1 MARIKKTSLLK
12 DLRVKHVGYYN
23 TNSQMKEEEIFPDVA
38 RELLPKVEKLE
49 FEGPKDKV
57 HIFQTN
63 RNFLIGYQSG
73 KVRVSNVQLNSILT
87 FSKDSRWMQ
96 IG

>member
-1 MARIKKTSLLK
+1 MTRIRRTSPLK
-12 DLRVKHVGYYN
+12 GLKVKHVGYYN
-23 TNSQMKEEEIFPDVA
+23 VPSQMKEETCFPDMA
-38 RELLPKVEKLE
+38 KQLLPKIESLD

-63 RNFLIGYQSG
+63 RSFLIGYQSG

-87 FSKDSRWMQ
+87 FTKDGKWQ
-96 IG
+96 DL